1 MKGLV
6 VFAAAVSCCWG
17 AETPDIASIMS
28 RVAINQAKS
37 QDLRQLY
44 VYNQKQLLRLVRG
57 GGKIA
62 REERREYVI
71 TPKHRGVHKE
81 LTHFEGKY
89 ESHGKYFS
97 YDKPGYEYKSVD
109 IDGELINDMS
119 NDMTDDHRSRDGI
132 ATDLFPL
139 TYHQQLKYD
148 FQLKGSEQYQGR
160 QVYRVGFEPK
170 KHEQHEDGA
179 VWKGEA
185 LIDAE
190 EYQPVLITSKLAL
203 NIPAPVK
210 ILLGTNVKGL
220 GFSVTYKKFEDG
232 VWFPVSYGG
241 EFELR
246 AVFLYKRTI
255 SISMVNSDFKKQDV
269 TSTIAYSIEDK

>member
-1 MKGLV
+1 
-6 VFAAAVSCCWG
+6 
-17 AETPDIASIMS
+17 MS

-37 QDLRQLY
+37 QELRENY
-44 VYNQKQLLRLVRG
+44 VYTQKQLLRLVRG
-57 GGKIA
+57 GGKVA

-81 LTHFEGKY
+81 LAHFEGKY
-89 ESHGKYFS
+89 ESHGKYFN
-97 YDKPGYEYKSVD
+97 YDKPGYQYKGVD

-119 NDMTDDHRSRDGI
+119 NDMTDDHKSRDGI

-170 KHEQHEDGA
+170 KHEPHEEDA
-179 VWKGEA
+179 VWKGDA

-190 EYQPVLITSKLAL
+190 EFQPVLITSKLAL
-203 NIPAPVK
+203 NIPTAVK
-210 ILLGTNVKGL
+210 ILLGTNIKGL
-220 GFSVTYKKFEDG
+220 GFTVTYKKFEDG

-241 EFELR
+241 EFDVR

-255 SISMVNSDFKKQDV
+255 SISMVNSDFRKLDV